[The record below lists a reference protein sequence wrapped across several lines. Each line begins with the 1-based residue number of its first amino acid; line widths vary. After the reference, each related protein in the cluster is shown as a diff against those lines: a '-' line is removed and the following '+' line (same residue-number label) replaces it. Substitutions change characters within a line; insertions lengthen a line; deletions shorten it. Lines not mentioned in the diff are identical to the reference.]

1 MKTQRYREATM
12 SESKQSGASRQEREE
27 EEVREA
33 LLGDASERNTAWL
46 FEQLGESGIALLRDG
61 DERAGLA

>member
-1 MKTQRYREATM
+1 M
-12 SESKQSGASRQEREE
+12 SESTGNNPSRQEREE

-46 FEQLGESGIALLRDG
+46 FEQLGEPGIAMLHDRDLH
-61 DERAGLA
+61 D

>member
-1 MKTQRYREATM
+1 M
-12 SESKQSGASRQEREE
+12 SESTTDDATRHEREE

-46 FEQLGESGIALLRDG
+46 FEQLGEPGIALLHDRDPR
-61 DERAGLA
+61 D